1 MLHKRLEAAHRET
14 NLYLDIMTH
23 DIKNAENVASLYC
36 DLLIDILEGDAAG
49 YARSLRES
57 IRKST
62 SILQNVATIRRILQE
77 LPDLKPVRLGHVV
90 RAELDRI
97 PEVDISFEDSPV
109 EVWADDLLPEIF
121 RNLIGNAARFGGPDV
136 RIAIRV
142 EDRPG
147 DEDAVMVAVEDTGPG
162 IPDEIKETIFHR
174 FQRGGTQGYG
184 EGLGLPSPAC
194 WSSATAARS
203 GSDRS
208 RGGRTSGRR
217 FGSHCGGWQ
226 PASAMDDAPR
236 TTGSG
241 SRWSLSLAAVSPH
254 ARSAAITPERNI
266 PSNVPAPPMLAIGA
280 PSSAIRPRLRRSA
293 PIRVPSVPLT

>member
-77 LPDLKPVRLGHVV
+77 SPDLKPVRLGHVV
-90 RAELDRI
+90 RVELDRI

-121 RNLIGNAARFGGPDV
+121 RNLIGNATRFGGPDV

-147 DEDAVMVAVEDTGPG
+147 EEDAWWLWRIPVP
-162 IPDEIKETIFHR
+162 IPDEIKETIFSPVPAGR
-174 FQRGGTQGYG
+174 DTGLRGR
-184 EGLGLPSPAC
+184 LGLYRRHA
-194 WSSATAARS
+194 
-203 GSDRS
+203 
-208 RGGRTSGRR
+208 GR
-217 FGSHCGGWQ
+217 
-226 PASAMDDAPR
+226 A
-236 TTGSG
+236 
-241 SRWSLSLAAVSPH
+241 
-254 ARSAAITPERNI
+254 
-266 PSNVPAPPMLAIGA
+266 
-280 PSSAIRPRLRRSA
+280 LRR
-293 PIRVPSVPLT
+293 PDLG